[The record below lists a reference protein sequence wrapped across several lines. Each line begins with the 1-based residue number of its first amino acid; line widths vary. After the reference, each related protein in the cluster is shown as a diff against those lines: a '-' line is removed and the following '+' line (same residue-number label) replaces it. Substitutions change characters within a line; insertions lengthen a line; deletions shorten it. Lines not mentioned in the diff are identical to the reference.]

1 MVMGKNYAD
10 IVISLACFLDNNIS
24 LFLRDD
30 GLIANE
36 AWERI
41 SVELIDATN
50 SSDTA
55 NEILQ
60 IFHRD
65 ANGSDILQQKT
76 KTLLAEAL
84 AVLFFN
90 RKNRLNVFQW
100 LIVLDWFRIHGEF
113 IEALKE
119 EIAEDADL
127 TPVEMAARD
136 IFAQPEQLVFNSER
150 DSFVSYINSWKEETN
165 VSQLWLCGENSYF
178 PFDYNAFIFP
188 GLLLP
193 DKIEKL
199 ADLCS
204 LLKAPCL
211 LYEFYAH
218 CWRFFNN
225 EKILLLLLEKAP
237 LSNESDSNVIWNSSF
252 VAPTLLHYLISKRLR
267 VKTTDRLSQTELE
280 EVHQFFVR
288 IANILNKRGD
298 GYFLAKNYLRYL
310 APRKHNNINLANLC
324 MASIG
329 EAFANQSDEEINKKQ
344 LVNLF
349 PASINDI
356 RKKFCQSGILAPK
369 QNTSVCL
376 EVISILQFSKDE
388 EQTRGLLP
396 FFEASL
402 MFEDESLPVYEASP
416 LLCHY
421 DAAAIYLVF
430 GVEQVVTKWE
440 NTWNLFAAA
449 RRRISYSYYDTMS
462 VGLHSNMKFML
473 LIGSALLNLLYGR
486 KAFVKMKSLWDKLWL
501 IVKGYLQ
508 TKSGM
513 MEDFYLDYA
522 KILTVWH
529 ARYEKAKNEKVECP
543 IIKENEQSRKDSEK
557 LTYEST
563 VCLIESLLSYPK
575 LLILSVQCLQ
585 INHYLDRATL
595 TGSQRKRLSIAINEA
610 LYYYKGIVN
619 EKLLYETGEKCLARI

>member
-1 MVMGKNYAD
+1 MEKNYAD
-10 IVISLACFLDNNIS
+10 KVTLLACFLDKNIG
-24 LFLRDD
+24 LFLCDD

-36 AWERI
+36 VWEQLC
-41 SVELIDATN
+41 VELIDATN

-55 NEILQ
+55 DEILQ

-65 ANGSDILQQKT
+65 ATGRDKLNQET

-90 RKNRLNVFQW
+90 QKNRLNVFQW
-100 LIVLDWFRIHGEF
+100 LIILDCFRIHEEF
-113 IEALKE
+113 LEALKG
-119 EIAEDADL
+119 EIAEKADL
-127 TPVEMAARD
+127 TPIETATRD
-136 IFAQPEQLVFNSER
+136 VFTQPEQLVFNSER
-150 DSFVSYINSWKEETN
+150 DRFVSYIDSWKEETN
-165 VSQLWLCGENSYF
+165 VSQLWLYGENSYF

-193 DKIEKL
+193 AKIKKL
-199 ADLCS
+199 ADLCN

-218 CWRFFNN
+218 CWHYFNN
-225 EKILLLLLEKAP
+225 EKLLLLLLEKAP
-237 LSNESDSNVIWNSSF
+237 LANEGNSSMVWNSSF
-252 VAPTLLHYLISKRLR
+252 VAPTLLHHLVSKRLR
-267 VKTTDRLSQTELE
+267 VKITDRLSQTEFE

-324 MASIG
+324 MTSIG
-329 EAFANQSDEEINKKQ
+329 EAFADQSDEGINKKQ
-344 LVNLF
+344 LINLF
-349 PASINDI
+349 PGSINDI
-356 RKKFCQSGILAPK
+356 RKNFCQSGLLVLK
-369 QNTSVCL
+369 QNISICL
-376 EVISILQFSKDE
+376 EVISLLQFSKDD

-396 FFEASL
+396 YLEASL
-402 MFEDESLPVYEASP
+402 MFEDDSLPVYEASP

-421 DAAAIYLVF
+421 DAATIYLVY
-430 GVEQVVTKWE
+430 GVEQVVSKWE
-440 NTWNLFAAA
+440 STWNLFAAA
-449 RRRISYSYYDTMS
+449 QRRISYSYYDTMS
-462 VGLHSNMKFML
+462 VGLRSNMKFML

-529 ARYEKAKNEKVECP
+529 ARYEKAENEKVECP

-575 LLILSVQCLQ
+575 LLILSVQFLQ

-595 TGSQRKRLSIAINEA
+595 TGSQRKRLSIAISEA